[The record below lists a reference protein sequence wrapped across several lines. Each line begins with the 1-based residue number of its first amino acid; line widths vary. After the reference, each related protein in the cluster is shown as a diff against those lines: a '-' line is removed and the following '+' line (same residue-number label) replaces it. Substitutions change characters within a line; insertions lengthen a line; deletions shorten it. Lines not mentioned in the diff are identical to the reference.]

1 MSEAALRLD
10 DFARERRA
18 TGGKLLV
25 PFLTAGYP
33 DREGF
38 SLLLEAVAA
47 SGCKVLEIGMPFSDP
62 VADGPVIQ
70 AASQQV
76 LAAGV
81 TMPGVLEMA
90 AEARDRHGLQV
101 VLMGYL
107 NPVLKFGP
115 EKFAVACADA
125 GVSGLIVP
133 DLPHEEAGPLR
144 DLMATHG
151 VALIEL
157 LAPTTDKQRMASLG
171 EAARGFL
178 YLVSTT
184 GVTGASGPD
193 DLTDYITR
201 VRAVCDQPLCVG
213 FGISDPDT
221 AARVC
226 RLADGVVIGSAL
238 LRRVAGA
245 PDPVSAA
252 AEVRDYL
259 TAVRAAI
266 AAQGQQGETS

>member
-10 DFARERRA
+10 AFARERRD

-70 AASQQV
+70 AASQQA
-76 LAAGV
+76 LDRGV
-81 TMPGVLEMA
+81 TMRRVLAMA
-90 AEARDRHGLQV
+90 AEARERHGLQV
-101 VLMGYL
+101 ILMGYL

-115 EKFAVACADA
+115 EKFAAACTEA

-133 DLPHEEAGPLR
+133 DLPHEESAPLR
-144 DLMATHG
+144 ALMAERG

-157 LAPTTDKQRMASLG
+157 LAPTTGTGRMASLG
-171 EAARGFL
+171 RSARGFL

-184 GVTGASGPD
+184 GVTGAGGPG
-193 DLTDYITR
+193 DLTDTVAR
-201 VRAVCDQPLCVG
+201 VRAACDQPVCVG
-213 FGISDPDT
+213 FGISDPGT

-226 RLADGVVIGSAL
+226 RLADGAVIGSAL
-238 LRRVAGA
+238 LRRVAEA
-245 PDPVSAA
+245 ADPTAA
-252 AEVRDYL
+252 AAAVKEFL
-259 TAVRAAI
+259 TEVRAAI
-266 AAQGQQGETS
+266 AAQGESS